1 MPADRDQIAREL
13 TILIDS
19 YRGADPLLASL
30 AAAIY
35 LEDVTGVTLTDAE
48 LAAGVPDVDVLDRI
62 LPGAPETT

>member
-62 LPGAPETT
+62 LPGASETT